1 VKGLPSGTREEEA
14 WTVRLSSFLPA
25 FLFPSAT
32 GNKGRGFHLTLGQP
46 ISIFMRIMSEPMK
59 FTRRH
64 ALKTALLVAAG
75 AAIGVRAHSES
86 QQPDSPEAVKLRAKL
101 KGIPMD
107 QKVNLTNDEWRKIL
121 TPEQYSV
128 MREAGTEAAFCNA
141 YWNNHGKGKYRCAA
155 CDNLI
160 FDAATKFD
168 SGTGWP
174 SFYQPVKGSVTTVED
189 SSFGM
194 VRTEV
199 RCARCD
205 SHLGHVFDDGPPPTG
220 MRYCMNSVSLNFVPE
235 K

>member
-1 VKGLPSGTREEEA
+1 MNE
-14 WTVRLSSFLPA
+14 
-25 FLFPSAT
+25 
-32 GNKGRGFHLTLGQP
+32 
-46 ISIFMRIMSEPMK
+46 RILITTMQ

-64 ALKTALLVAAG
+64 ALKTFGVAAAG
-75 AAIGVRAHSES
+75 MAVGIRARCQQQDTAAADKI
-86 QQPDSPEAVKLRAKL
+86 RAKL
-101 KGIPMD
+101 QAIPMD

-141 YWNNHGKGKYRCAA
+141 YWNHHDNGRYHCAA

-174 SFYQPVKGSVTTVED
+174 SFFEPVKGSVTTVRD
-189 SSFGM
+189 TSYGM
-194 VRTEV
+194 TRTEV

-220 MRYCMNSVSLNFVPE
+220 LRYCMNSVSLKFVAE

>member
-1 VKGLPSGTREEEA
+1 MIQR
-14 WTVRLSSFLPA
+14 
-25 FLFPSAT
+25 
-32 GNKGRGFHLTLGQP
+32 
-46 ISIFMRIMSEPMK
+46 IFSNTMQ

-64 ALKTALLVAAG
+64 ALKTVALVAA
-75 AAIGVRAHSES
+75 AAAVGVRARS
-86 QQPDSPEAVKLRAKL
+86 QQPDNSPEAAKIRAKL
-101 KGIPMD
+101 KAIPMD
-107 QKVNLTNDEWRKIL
+107 QKVNLTNDEWKKIL

-141 YWNNHGKGKYRCAA
+141 YWDHHGKGKYHCAA

-174 SFYQPVKGSVTTVED
+174 SFFAPVKGSVTSDQDT
-189 SSFGM
+189 SFGM
-194 VRTEV
+194 VRDEV

-220 MRYCMNSVSLNFVPE
+220 QRYCMNSAALKFVPE

>member
-1 VKGLPSGTREEEA
+1 
-14 WTVRLSSFLPA
+14 
-25 FLFPSAT
+25 
-32 GNKGRGFHLTLGQP
+32 
-46 ISIFMRIMSEPMK
+46 MRIFSESMK

-64 ALKTALLVAAG
+64 ALKTTVVAA
-75 AAIGVRAHSES
+75 AAVVLGIRVYSAQQAQDEK
-86 QQPDSPEAVKLRAKL
+86 QPDTPEAQKIRTKL
-101 KGIPMD
+101 KAIPMD
-107 QKVNLTNDEWRKIL
+107 KKVNLTNDEWRKIL

-141 YWNNHGKGKYRCAA
+141 YWNNHGPGQYHCAA

-174 SFYQPVKGSVTTVED
+174 SFFQPVKDSVVTHED
-189 SSFGM
+189 DSYGM
-194 VRTEV
+194 ARTEV

-220 MRYCMNSVSLNFVPE
+220 QRYCMNSVSLRFVAQ

>member
-1 VKGLPSGTREEEA
+1 M
-14 WTVRLSSFLPA
+14 
-25 FLFPSAT
+25 
-32 GNKGRGFHLTLGQP
+32 Q
-46 ISIFMRIMSEPMK
+46 

-64 ALKTALLVAAG
+64 ALKTIALAAVG
-75 AAIGVRAHSES
+75 AAACVRALSEDR
-86 QQPDSPEAVKLRAKL
+86 PNDPETAKIRAKL
-101 KGIPMD
+101 LAIPMN
-107 QKVNLTNDEWRKIL
+107 QKVTLTNEEWKKIL

-128 MREAGTEAAFCNA
+128 MREAGTEAAFCNL
-141 YWNNHGKGKYRCAA
+141 YWNNHGKGKYHCAA

-160 FDAATKFD
+160 FDASTKFD

-174 SFYQPVKGSVTTVED
+174 SFYQPVKGSVVTHDDT
-189 SSFGM
+189 SYGM

-220 MRYCMNSVSLNFVPE
+220 QRYCMNSVALKFVAE

>member
-1 VKGLPSGTREEEA
+1 MNV
-14 WTVRLSSFLPA
+14 
-25 FLFPSAT
+25 
-32 GNKGRGFHLTLGQP
+32 
-46 ISIFMRIMSEPMK
+46 RIMKNPMQI
-59 FTRRH
+59 TRRN
-64 ALKTALLVAAG
+64 ALKTFALAAAG
-75 AAIGVRAHSES
+75 AAIGIRAMSDET
-86 QQPDSPEAVKLRAKL
+86 DSPEAAKIRAKL
-101 KGIPMD
+101 KAIPMD

-141 YWNNHGKGKYRCAA
+141 YWNHHGSGKYHCAA

-174 SFYQPVKGSVTTVED
+174 SFFQPVKGSVVTDKDT
-189 SSFGM
+189 SYGM
-194 VRTEV
+194 VRDEV

-220 MRYCMNSVSLNFVPE
+220 LRYCMNSVALKFVPE

>member
-1 VKGLPSGTREEEA
+1 MIPR
-14 WTVRLSSFLPA
+14 
-25 FLFPSAT
+25 
-32 GNKGRGFHLTLGQP
+32 
-46 ISIFMRIMSEPMK
+46 IFSNPMQ

-64 ALKTALLVAAG
+64 ALKTITLAAAATAAG
-75 AAIGVRAHSES
+75 IHAFSEDQPPENPDAI
-86 QQPDSPEAVKLRAKL
+86 KIRAKL
-101 KGIPMD
+101 QAIPMD
-107 QKVNLTNDEWRKIL
+107 QKVTFTNDEWKKIL
-121 TPEQYSV
+121 TPEQFRV

-141 YWNNHGKGKYRCAA
+141 YWNHHGKGRYHCAA

-174 SFYQPVKGSVTTVED
+174 SFFQPVKGSVTTGKD
-189 SSFGM
+189 TSFGM
-194 VRTEV
+194 VRDEV

-220 MRYCMNSVSLNFVPE
+220 QRFCMNSVSLRFEPE